1 MRRDGQSTI
10 GHDMQNFNRYLHNH
24 KHINIGSSYTL
35 RIILW
40 RTQTPKFWLKHTF
53 TTCPGLLPFIL
64 GNELIA
70 VKQSM
75 AYKFLYITRTVKDI
89 FRVKNDSTYLWNKIY
104 VNKIVNEIGKEN
116 IDFKKSLLSWLL
128 LFTIQYTLNIIWEKR
143 RSKLTFSVCFFFA

>member
-1 MRRDGQSTI
+1 MRRDGQSSI

-64 GNELIA
+64 VNELIA
-70 VKQSM
+70 VKYIL
-75 AYKFLYITRTVKDI
+75 ACKFLYMTRTVITLMIQHTYEIK
-89 FRVKNDSTYLWNKIY
+89 FLLTKNWMKY
-104 VNKIVNEIGKEN
+104 E
-116 IDFKKSLLSWLL
+116 KK
-128 LFTIQYTLNIIWEKR
+128 LFTNKKACWVDYFCLQFNIP
-143 RSKLTFSVCFFFA
+143 LT

>member
-53 TTCPGLLPFIL
+53 TSCPGLLPFIL

-75 AYKFLYITRTVKDI
+75 TCKFLYITRTVKDVLQRLRI
-89 FRVKNDSTYLWNKIY
+89 MIQHSYEIKFLLTKRWMKYEKKLLTKKKPVELTTSVYNSIY
-104 VNKIVNEIGKEN
+104 P
-116 IDFKKSLLSWLL
+116 
-128 LFTIQYTLNIIWEKR
+128 
-143 RSKLTFSVCFFFA
+143 